1 MTNAPEAA
9 PGRPRRTERTG
20 VVIVVAAMML
30 FSMFFGAGNLIF
42 PPILGASSGE
52 SFVPAVLGFLSSGV
66 LLPVLAVLAIAIT
79 GRDVQD
85 LASRGG
91 RVFGVIFPVLIYLS
105 IGAFYALPRTATVSF
120 STTITPNFGWDSW
133 GATALFSAVF
143 FLITLAL
150 AFDPR
155 NIVDALGKFL
165 TPALIILLVIMV
177 VLGIANLHSDP
188 GAATEEYASHPYSA
202 GFLEG
207 YLTMDSLAALAFG
220 IVVVSALRQK
230 GVPTGPALVRG
241 VSLSGII
248 AGALLAVVYVGLG
261 VIGHRI
267 PDAAGYPDGASLLS
281 AAAAQTMGRP
291 GAWVFGLIVLLAC
304 LTTSVGLLGATS
316 EFFAKLVPAI
326 SYRWWAVI
334 FTIIAFLVSTLGLS
348 TVIAI
353 AGPIVGFLY
362 PAAITLIFLT
372 LVEPLLR
379 RRLNLTYV
387 FSLTVAIIWSALMSA
402 DSLGWVSSWIEPL
415 IGWAPGYEQELG
427 WFFPTLAAAIV
438 GYIIDL
444 SRGAK
449 KAVPVGGET
458 KAEAEDR
465 VLG

>member
-1 MTNAPEAA
+1 
-9 PGRPRRTERTG
+9 
-20 VVIVVAAMML
+20 
-30 FSMFFGAGNLIF
+30 
-42 PPILGASSGE
+42 
-52 SFVPAVLGFLSSGV
+52 
-66 LLPVLAVLAIAIT
+66 
-79 GRDVQD
+79 
-85 LASRGG
+85 
-91 RVFGVIFPVLIYLS
+91 
-105 IGAFYALPRTATVSF
+105 
-120 STTITPNFGWDSW
+120 
-133 GATALFSAVF
+133 
-143 FLITLAL
+143 
-150 AFDPR
+150 
-155 NIVDALGKFL
+155 
-165 TPALIILLVIMV
+165 
-177 VLGIANLHSDP
+177 
-188 GAATEEYASHPYSA
+188 
-202 GFLEG
+202 
-207 YLTMDSLAALAFG
+207 
-220 IVVVSALRQK
+220 
-230 GVPTGPALVRG
+230 
-241 VSLSGII
+241 GII